1 MRVVELKREFSSI
14 SWIASQARD
23 DDIIW
28 IASRSLAMTGW
39 ASLRTPVKQTSWGL
53 ARGERV
59 GLGREL
65 ADISWIA
72 SQARDDG

>member
-14 SWIASQARD
+14 SRIASQARD

-28 IASRSLAMTGW
+28 FASRSFVMTRP
-39 ASLRTPVKQTSWGL
+39 SLRAGATQTSWGL
-53 ARGERV
+53 VRGEGVR
-59 GLGREL
+59 LKREL

>member
-1 MRVVELKREFSSI
+1 MRVVEHKREFSSI

-23 DDIIW
+23 NDIIW
-28 IASRSLAMTGW
+28 FASRLFVMTGP
-39 ASLRTPVKQTSWGL
+39 SLRAGATQSSWGL
-53 ARGERV
+53 ARGEGVR
-59 GLGREL
+59 LKREL